1 MCSVLCREH
10 TTYAHTH
17 LGAGH
22 GGIPSLPSAVT
33 RTPWFPKAAA
43 DPAEVG
49 AKMRALLPPTD
60 LALVLSG
67 YQPNPSNPPAS
78 LRACL
83 HAVFTAFGY
92 IGLGCP

>member
-1 MCSVLCREH
+1 MCAYVVCSLQRTE
-10 TTYAHTH
+10 HTH

-22 GGIPSLPSAVT
+22 GGVPSLPSAVT
-33 RTPWFPKAAA
+33 RMPWFPKAAA